1 MEYAEES
8 SAASVQQTQEIM
20 AAQNNAPLPDGLE
33 ISGYRIV
40 KKIASGGFSIVY
52 LAYDEDGNAVAI
64 KEYLP
69 SALALRQ
76 PGELVPQISPAN
88 LPIFRIGLKCFFEEG
103 RALARISHPNVV
115 SVINFFRA
123 NETVYMVMAYESG
136 RSLQDHILRRRDK
149 GEKPLVSERFI
160 RKMFSQVINGL
171 RQVHTNKL
179 LHLDLKPAN
188 IYLRVDG
195 TPILLD
201 FGAARQTLKTDMP
214 KLYPMYTPGFA
225 PPELY
230 LKNANLGPWSDIY
243 SIGASIFACMVGAP
257 PQPADQRKTT
267 DKMESH
273 LAKLEGLYS
282 QELIQLVRWC
292 LMLNPLE
299 RPQSLFALQ
308 KTLMEPVPVAEEP
321 GFVQKILRKLRLL
334 AGNLDRRTSGKAT
347 TTIQEN
353 TQ

>member
-1 MEYAEES
+1 
-8 SAASVQQTQEIM
+8 M

-52 LAYDEDGNAVAI
+52 LASDEDGNAVAI

-69 SALALRQ
+69 SSLALRQ
-76 PGELVPQISPAN
+76 QGELVPSISSEN
-88 LPIFRIGLKCFFEEG
+88 LPVYRIGLKCFFEEG
-103 RALARISHPNVV
+103 RALARIAHPNVV

-136 RSLQDHILRRRDK
+136 RSLQEHILRRRDK

-160 RKMFSQVINGL
+160 RRMFSQVMNGL
-171 RQVHTNKL
+171 REVHTNKL

-188 IYLRVDG
+188 IYLRLDG

-201 FGAARQTLKTDMP
+201 FGAARQTLKTDLP

-225 PPELY
+225 APELY
-230 LKNANLGPWSDIY
+230 LKNGNLGPWTDIY

-257 PQPADQRKTT
+257 PQPSDQRKTM
-267 DKMESH
+267 DKMENH
-273 LAKLEGLYS
+273 FRKLEGLYS
-282 QELIQLVRWC
+282 ADLIEVVRWC
-292 LMLNPLE
+292 LKMDPLE
-299 RPQSLFALQ
+299 RPQSVFA
-308 KTLMEPVPVAEEP
+308 
-321 GFVQKILRKLRLL
+321 VQKALSIKVQPQKQLTFVEKVTQKLNTLL
-334 AGNLDRRTSGKAT
+334 AFRMKKRNQKDH

-353 TQ
+353 TNL

>member
-1 MEYAEES
+1 
-8 SAASVQQTQEIM
+8 M

-33 ISGYRIV
+33 IAGYRIV

-52 LAYDEDGNAVAI
+52 LAYDADGNAVAI

-69 SALALRQ
+69 SSLALRQ
-76 PGELVPQISPAN
+76 EGELVPAIAPAN
-88 LPIFRIGLKCFFEEG
+88 LPVFRIGLKCFFEEG

-115 SVINFFRA
+115 SVVNFFRA

-136 RSLQDHILRRRDK
+136 RSLQDHILRQRDK
-149 GEKPLVSERFI
+149 GLNPILSEKFI
-160 RKMFSQVINGL
+160 RKVFNQVINGL
-171 RQVHTNKL
+171 REVHANKL

-230 LKNANLGPWSDIY
+230 SKTAQLGPWSDIY
-243 SIGASIFACMVGAP
+243 SIGATMFASMVGAP
-257 PQPADQRKTT
+257 PQPADLRKGG
-267 DKMESH
+267 DKMEGH
-273 LAKLEGLYS
+273 YEKLQGVYS
-282 QELIQLVRWC
+282 NDLIKLVRWC
-292 LMLNPLE
+292 LMVDPLE

-308 KTLMEPVPVAEEP
+308 KVLLAAPPIEPPKVDTFA
-321 GFVQKILRKLRLL
+321 QKVSRKLRSAWL
-334 AGNLDRRTSGKAT
+334 NLKKRGKADG
-347 TTIQEN
+347 TTIQEH

>member
-1 MEYAEES
+1 
-8 SAASVQQTQEIM
+8 M

-69 SALALRQ
+69 SSLALREA
-76 PGELVPQISPAN
+76 GELAPTISPEN

-115 SVINFFRA
+115 SVVNFFRA
-123 NETVYMVMAYESG
+123 NDTVYMVMAYESG

-160 RKMFSQVINGL
+160 RKMFSQVMNGL
-171 RQVHTNKL
+171 REVHTNKL

-201 FGAARQTLKTDMP
+201 FGAARQTLKADMP

-225 PPELY
+225 PLELY
-230 LKNANLGPWSDIY
+230 SRSGNLGPWTDIY

-257 PQPADQRKTT
+257 PQPADQRKLN
-267 DKMESH
+267 DKMDGH
-273 LAKLEGLYS
+273 LQKLEGIYS
-282 QELIQLVRWC
+282 SDLIQVIRWS
-292 LMLNPLE
+292 LMIDPLE
-299 RPQSLFALQ
+299 RPQSVFALQ
-308 KTLMEPVPVAEEP
+308 KALQEPVPE
-321 GFVQKILRKLRLL
+321 KLP
-334 AGNLDRRTSGKAT
+334 AGKFSVTLDRLKSLFGGHG
-347 TTIQEN
+347 QSN
-353 TQ
+353 

>member
-1 MEYAEES
+1 
-8 SAASVQQTQEIM
+8 M
-20 AAQNNAPLPDGLE
+20 AAQNNAPLPEGLD
-33 ISGYRIV
+33 IAGYRIV

-69 SALALRQ
+69 STLALRQ
-76 PGELVPQISPAN
+76 PGELVPFIAPEN
-88 LPIFRIGLKCFFEEG
+88 LPVFRIGLKCVFEEG
-103 RALARISHPNVV
+103 RALARITHPNVV
-115 SVINFFRA
+115 SVLNFFRA

-136 RSLQDHILRRRDK
+136 RSLQDHILRRREK

-160 RKMFSQVINGL
+160 RKMFSQVMNGL
-171 RQVHTNKL
+171 REVHTNKL

-201 FGAARQTLKTDMP
+201 FGAARQTLRTDSP

-230 LKNANLGPWSDIY
+230 SKNGNLGPWTDIY
-243 SIGASIFACMVGAP
+243 SIGASIFSCMVGAP
-257 PQPADQRKTT
+257 PQAADQRMIN

-273 LAKLEGLYS
+273 YSKLEGVYS
-282 QELIQLVRWC
+282 AELIRVVRWS
-292 LMLNPLE
+292 LMIDPLQ
-299 RPQSLFALQ
+299 RPQSVFAMQRALKTHVPQAKELHPLQKMVRRFRGLFAS
-308 KTLMEPVPVAEEP
+308 KGERSSD
-321 GFVQKILRKLRLL
+321 G
-334 AGNLDRRTSGKAT
+334 GAT
-347 TTIQEN
+347 TVHEN
-353 TQ
+353 TR

>member
-1 MEYAEES
+1 
-8 SAASVQQTQEIM
+8 M

-33 ISGYRIV
+33 IAGYRIV

-69 SALALRQ
+69 SSLALRQ
-76 PGELVPQISPAN
+76 PGELVPAISAEN
-88 LPIFRIGLKCFFEEG
+88 LPVFRIGLKCFFEEG

-115 SVINFFRA
+115 SVVNFFRA
-123 NETVYMVMAYESG
+123 NDTVYMVMAYESG

-149 GEKPLVSERFI
+149 GERPLVSERFI
-160 RKMFSQVINGL
+160 RKMFNQVMNGL
-171 RQVHTNKL
+171 REVHANKL

-188 IYLRVDG
+188 IYLRMDG

-230 LKNANLGPWSDIY
+230 TKNGNLGPWTDIY
-243 SIGASIFACMVGAP
+243 SIGASMFACMVGAP
-257 PQPADQRKTT
+257 PQPADQRKTN
-267 DKMESH
+267 DKMEEH
-273 LAKLEGLYS
+273 FRKLEGMYS
-282 QELIQLVRWC
+282 QELIEVIRWC
-292 LMLNPLE
+292 LRIDPLE
-299 RPQSLFALQ
+299 RPQSVFAVQ
-308 KTLMEPVPVAEEP
+308 KALRESVPEKKEADLME
-321 GFVQKILRKLRLL
+321 KISTKLRGLFS
-334 AGNLDRRTSGKAT
+334 GGDKSTHTGSTST
-347 TTIQEN
+347 HN
-353 TQ
+353 TR

>member
-1 MEYAEES
+1 
-8 SAASVQQTQEIM
+8 M

-52 LAYDEDGNAVAI
+52 LASDEDGNAVAI

-69 SALALRQ
+69 SSLALRQ
-76 PGELVPQISPAN
+76 QGELVPSISPEN
-88 LPIFRIGLKCFFEEG
+88 LPVYRIGLKCFFEEG
-103 RALARISHPNVV
+103 RALARIAHPNVV

-136 RSLQDHILRRRDK
+136 RSLQEHILRRRDK

-160 RKMFSQVINGL
+160 RRMFSQVMNGL
-171 RQVHTNKL
+171 REVHTNKL

-188 IYLRVDG
+188 IYLRLDG

-201 FGAARQTLKTDMP
+201 FGAARQTLKTDLP

-225 PPELY
+225 APELY
-230 LKNANLGPWSDIY
+230 LKNGNLGPWTDIY

-257 PQPADQRKTT
+257 PQPSDQRKTM
-267 DKMESH
+267 DKMENH
-273 LAKLEGLYS
+273 FRKLDGLYS
-282 QELIQLVRWC
+282 PDLIDVVRWC
-292 LMLNPLE
+292 LKIDPLE
-299 RPQSLFALQ
+299 RPQSVFALQ
-308 KTLMEPVPVAEEP
+308 KALSAKVQPQKELTFVEKA
-321 GFVQKILRKLRLL
+321 VQKFNTLL
-334 AGNLDRRTSGKAT
+334 SLTKKKSKDKDH

-353 TQ
+353 TLV

>member
-1 MEYAEES
+1 
-8 SAASVQQTQEIM
+8 M

-33 ISGYRIV
+33 IAGYRIV

-69 SALALRQ
+69 SSLALRQ
-76 PGELVPQISPAN
+76 PGELVPSISAEN
-88 LPIFRIGLKCFFEEG
+88 LAVFRIGLKCFFEEG

-123 NETVYMVMAYESG
+123 NDTVYMVMAYESG

-149 GEKPLVSERFI
+149 GERPLVSERFI
-160 RKMFSQVINGL
+160 RKMFNQVMNGL
-171 RQVHTNKL
+171 REVHTNKL

-201 FGAARQTLKTDMP
+201 FGAARQTLKADMP

-230 LKNANLGPWSDIY
+230 MKNGNLGPWTDIY
-243 SIGASIFACMVGAP
+243 SIGASMFACMVGAP
-257 PQPADQRKTT
+257 PQPADQRQTN
-267 DKMESH
+267 DKMDEH
-273 LAKLEGLYS
+273 FRKLEGMYS
-282 QELIQLVRWC
+282 RELIEVIRWA
-292 LMLNPLE
+292 LRIDPLE
-299 RPQSLFALQ
+299 RPQSVFALQ
-308 KTLMEPVPVAEEP
+308 KALREPVL
-321 GFVQKILRKLRLL
+321 QKKETALL
-334 AGNLDRRTSGKAT
+334 EKMSGKVRTFFSGIGRRVTPSA
-347 TTIQEN
+347 TTIQDE
-353 TQ
+353 TR

>member
-1 MEYAEES
+1 
-8 SAASVQQTQEIM
+8 M

-33 ISGYRIV
+33 IAGYRIV

-52 LAYDEDGNAVAI
+52 LASDEDGNAVAI

-69 SALALRQ
+69 SSLALRQ
-76 PGELVPQISPAN
+76 QGELVPAISAEN
-88 LPIFRIGLKCFFEEG
+88 LPVYRIGLKCFFEEG

-136 RSLQDHILRRRDK
+136 RSLQEHILRRRDK

-160 RKMFSQVINGL
+160 RRMFNQVMNGL
-171 RQVHTNKL
+171 REVHTNKL

-188 IYLRVDG
+188 IYLRLDG

-201 FGAARQTLKTDMP
+201 FGAARQTLKTDIP

-225 PPELY
+225 APELY
-230 LKNANLGPWSDIY
+230 QKNGNLGPWTDIY
-243 SIGASIFACMVGAP
+243 SIGASMFACMIGAP
-257 PQPADQRKTT
+257 PQPADQRKTN

-273 LAKLEGLYS
+273 YRKLEGVYS
-282 QELIQLVRWC
+282 EELIEVVRWC
-292 LMLNPLE
+292 LKLDPLE
-299 RPQSLFALQ
+299 RPQSVFALQ
-308 KTLMEPVPVAEEP
+308 KALAAKVEPLAEPTMLEKMKHKISTLFE
-321 GFVQKILRKLRLL
+321 RKKRSDKD
-334 AGNLDRRTSGKAT
+334 GDN
-347 TTIQEN
+347 TTIQESTLN
-353 TQ
+353 

>member
-1 MEYAEES
+1 
-8 SAASVQQTQEIM
+8 M

-52 LAYDEDGNAVAI
+52 LASDEDGNAVAI

-69 SALALRQ
+69 SSLALRQ
-76 PGELVPQISPAN
+76 QGELVPSISTEN
-88 LPIFRIGLKCFFEEG
+88 LPVYRIGLKCFFEEG
-103 RALARISHPNVV
+103 RALARIAHPNVV

-136 RSLQDHILRRRDK
+136 RSLQEHILRRRDK

-160 RKMFSQVINGL
+160 RRMFSQVMNGL
-171 RQVHTNKL
+171 REVHTNKL

-188 IYLRVDG
+188 IYLRLDG

-201 FGAARQTLKTDMP
+201 FGAARQTLKTDLP

-225 PPELY
+225 APELY
-230 LKNANLGPWSDIY
+230 LKNGNLGPWTDIY

-257 PQPADQRKTT
+257 PQPSDQRKTM
-267 DKMESH
+267 DKMENH
-273 LAKLEGLYS
+273 FRKLEGLYS
-282 QELIQLVRWC
+282 PDLIEVVRWC
-292 LMLNPLE
+292 LKMDPLE
-299 RPQSLFALQ
+299 RPQSVFA
-308 KTLMEPVPVAEEP
+308 
-321 GFVQKILRKLRLL
+321 VQKALSTKVQPQKELTLVEKITQKMNTLL
-334 AGNLDRRTSGKAT
+334 AFRIKKRNQKDH

-353 TQ
+353 TNI

>member
-1 MEYAEES
+1 
-8 SAASVQQTQEIM
+8 M
-20 AAQNNAPLPDGLE
+20 ATQNNAPLPDGLE
-33 ISGYRIV
+33 IAGYRIV

-69 SALALRQ
+69 SSLALRQ
-76 PGELVPQISPAN
+76 SGELMPAIAPEN
-88 LPIFRIGLKCFFEEG
+88 LATFRIGLKCFFEEG

-115 SVINFFRA
+115 SVVNFFRA

-149 GEKPLVSERFI
+149 GERPLVSEKFI
-160 RKMFSQVINGL
+160 RKMFSRVLHGL
-171 RQVHTNKL
+171 REVHTNKL

-188 IYLRVDG
+188 IYLRADG

-201 FGAARQTLKTDMP
+201 FGAARQTLRTDLP

-230 LKNANLGPWSDIY
+230 GKNGNLGPWTDIY

-257 PQPADQRKTT
+257 PQAADQRKKN
-267 DKMESH
+267 DRMEGH
-273 LAKLEGLYS
+273 FRKLEGIYS
-282 QELIQLVRWC
+282 PELIEVVRSC
-292 LMLNPLE
+292 LKIDALE
-299 RPQSLFALQ
+299 RPQSVFALQ
-308 KTLMEPVPVAEEP
+308 KALLQPMP
-321 GFVQKILRKLRLL
+321 GSNMGDARGSVFRRLHDLFGRLRKKPL
-334 AGNLDRRTSGKAT
+334 NVN
-347 TTIQEN
+347 TIQEN
-353 TQ
+353 TI

>member
-1 MEYAEES
+1 
-8 SAASVQQTQEIM
+8 M

-33 ISGYRIV
+33 IAGYRIV

-52 LAYDEDGNAVAI
+52 LATDEDGNAVAI

-69 SALALRQ
+69 SSLALREQ
-76 PGELVPQISPAN
+76 GELVPAISAEN
-88 LPIFRIGLKCFFEEG
+88 FPIYRIGLKCFFEEG
-103 RALARISHPNVV
+103 RALARIAHPNVV
-115 SVINFFRA
+115 SVVNFFRA

-136 RSLQDHILRRRDK
+136 RSLQEHILRRRDK

-160 RKMFSQVINGL
+160 RKMFNMVMNGL
-171 RQVHTNKL
+171 REVHTNKL

-188 IYLRVDG
+188 IYLRLDG

-225 PPELY
+225 APELY
-230 LKNANLGPWSDIY
+230 VKNSNLGPWTDIY

-257 PQPADQRKTT
+257 PQPADQRKTN

-273 LAKLEGLYS
+273 YKKLNGLYS
-282 QELIQLVRWC
+282 AELIAVVRMCLQLDP
-292 LMLNPLE
+292 MN
-299 RPQSLFALQ
+299 RPQSVFALQ
-308 KTLMEPVPVAEEP
+308 KALTQKPQEKPELSFIEKMKLKVSTLLGKEHKEEDEKD
-321 GFVQKILRKLRLL
+321 F
-334 AGNLDRRTSGKAT
+334 
-347 TTIQEN
+347 TTIHDS
-353 TQ
+353 TMS

>member
-1 MEYAEES
+1 
-8 SAASVQQTQEIM
+8 M

-33 ISGYRIV
+33 IAGYRIV

-69 SALALRQ
+69 SSLALRQ
-76 PGELVPQISPAN
+76 PGELAPIISSEN
-88 LPIFRIGLKCFFEEG
+88 LATFRIGLKCFFDEG
-103 RALARISHPNVV
+103 RALAKISHPNVV
-115 SVINFFRA
+115 SVVNFFRA

-136 RSLQDHILRRRDK
+136 RSLQDHIVRRRDK

-160 RKMFSQVINGL
+160 RKMFSHVMNGL
-171 RQVHTNKL
+171 REVHTNKL

-201 FGAARQTLKTDMP
+201 FGAARQTLRADAP

-225 PPELY
+225 APELY
-230 LKNANLGPWSDIY
+230 VKNGNLGPWTDIY

-257 PQPADQRKTT
+257 PQAADQRKVN
-267 DKMESH
+267 DKMDGH
-273 LAKLEGLYS
+273 LKKLEGLYS
-282 QELIQLVRWC
+282 TELLDVIRWT
-292 LMLNPLE
+292 LKMDPLQ
-299 RPQSLFALQ
+299 RPQSVFALQ
-308 KTLMEPVPVAEEP
+308 KALREATE
-321 GFVQKILRKLRLL
+321 QKPAGENAVNGMMDKMRDFFSSFSKKLPQ
-334 AGNLDRRTSGKAT
+334 NT
-347 TTIQEN
+347 TTIQET

>member
-1 MEYAEES
+1 
-8 SAASVQQTQEIM
+8 M

-33 ISGYRIV
+33 IAGYRIV

-52 LAYDEDGNAVAI
+52 LASDEDGNAVAI

-69 SALALRQ
+69 SSLALRQ
-76 PGELVPQISPAN
+76 QGELVPAISSEN
-88 LPIFRIGLKCFFEEG
+88 LPIYRIGLKCFFEEG

-115 SVINFFRA
+115 SVVNFFRA

-136 RSLQDHILRRRDK
+136 RSLQEHILRRRDK

-160 RKMFSQVINGL
+160 RRMFNQVMNGL
-171 RQVHTNKL
+171 REVHTNKL

-188 IYLRVDG
+188 IYLRLDG

-201 FGAARQTLKTDMP
+201 FGAARQTLKTDIP

-225 PPELY
+225 APELY
-230 LKNANLGPWSDIY
+230 QKNGNLGPWTDIY
-243 SIGASIFACMVGAP
+243 SIGASIFACMIGAP
-257 PQPADQRKTT
+257 PQPSDQRKVN

-273 LAKLEGLYS
+273 YRKLEGVYS
-282 QELIQLVRWC
+282 AELIEVVRWC
-292 LMLNPLE
+292 LKLDPLE
-299 RPQSLFALQ
+299 RPQSVFALQ
-308 KTLMEPVPVAEEP
+308 KALATKAQPQPELSMLEKVKV
-321 GFVQKILRKLRLL
+321 KISSLL
-334 AGNLDRRTSGKAT
+334 NKKSKSSNSEN

-353 TQ
+353 TEG